1 MKNGFFLTDKI
12 YIEYFFKLGYLIHC
26 CNLISSEY
34 NVREGYANC
43 LNKSLAFIKNSN
55 MKKNILN
62 FINDE
67 VVVDKITGGANGNA
81 TGDTFSGKSNAAD
94 DCDVEPVPPIRLPD
108 PIV

>member
-1 MKNGFFLTDKI
+1 
-12 YIEYFFKLGYLIHC
+12 
-26 CNLISSEY
+26 
-34 NVREGYANC
+34 
-43 LNKSLAFIKNSN
+43 